1 MPYAAGDYDHVVKT
15 SERLDAV
22 VPAKSGDALVLKIDV
37 EGFEPAVLRGA
48 KGLLLDNDR
57 NIENIILEYSP
68 GEGG

>member
-1 MPYAAGDYDHVVKT
+1 MKS
-15 SERLDAV
+15 SELLDVAV
-22 VPAKSGDALVLKIDV
+22 PKDSGDVLVLKIDV

>member
-1 MPYAAGDYDHVVKT
+1 M
-15 SERLDAV
+15 
-22 VPAKSGDALVLKIDV
+22 LKIDV

-68 GEGG
+68 GEGGRG